1 MNARTKYRAM
11 LRAGLVGDFDAA
23 EQLGTEL
30 GEVAWNDSGL
40 LVNALFVLAVQR
52 KFDDDTDR
60 DVIREF
66 VRETLDDYKSADPP
80 FKPLMTEGLIR
91 SVLGE
96 EELYPEIPKNEAIP
110 VQTAII
116 NKIVADARTS
126 PDKVDELLDKAE
138 KLADR
143 WIQQSK

>member
-11 LRAGLVGDFDAA
+11 LRAGLVGDFDTA
-23 EQLGTEL
+23 ERLGTEL
-30 GEVAWNDSGL
+30 GDVPWNDSGL

-52 KFDDDTDR
+52 KFVDDTDR
-60 DVIREF
+60 EVIREF
-66 VRETLDDYKSADPP
+66 VRETIDDYKAANPP

-96 EELYPEIPKNEAIP
+96 EDLFQEIPKNEAIP

-116 NKIVADARTS
+116 NKIVTDAQT
-126 PDKVDELLDKAE
+126 PPEKVDELLDKAE

-143 WIQQSK
+143 WGQQG